1 MLENFLTNKSEFNK
15 LASGDVSIDLTNNE
29 TFSALKR
36 WEIFSRIR
44 FEYVRPTCTVAS
56 QSAPSVLPCMPDKEK
71 EYGIKEYLKAG
82 LNPNKEALNKLFES
96 LKSPAP
102 GTVAEA
108 LKNHYQREQ
117 VEIPGIDASLFPA
130 DYIIV
135 HDLHHVL
142 LNVNTSQKGE
152 LAVIAY
158 ENGMIQK
165 TEFPVLLIELIEIF
179 VSDLFKEIKSYELM
193 KYWNIGVNSSVLVD
207 DWKWWDDL
215 GLLLSDVREKYNVVI
230 E

>member
-15 LASGDVSIDLTNNE
+15 LASGDVSVDLTNNE

-44 FEYVRPTCTVAS
+44 FEYVRPTCTLRS
-56 QSAPSVLPCMPDKEK
+56 QSAPSVLPCMPDNEK
-71 EYGIKEYLKAG
+71 EYGIKEYLKSG
-82 LNPNKEALNKLFES
+82 LNPNKEALNKLYES

-108 LKNHYQREQ
+108 LKNYYQREQ
-117 VEIPGIDASLFPA
+117 VEVPGIDASLFPA

-142 LNVNTSQKGE
+142 LNVDTSQKGE

-165 TEFPVLLIELIEIF
+165 TEFPVLLIEQIEIF

-193 KYWNIGVNSSVLVD
+193 KYWNIGVNSNVLVD

-215 GLLLSDVREKYNVVI
+215 DLLLSDVKEKYNI
-230 E
+230 KI